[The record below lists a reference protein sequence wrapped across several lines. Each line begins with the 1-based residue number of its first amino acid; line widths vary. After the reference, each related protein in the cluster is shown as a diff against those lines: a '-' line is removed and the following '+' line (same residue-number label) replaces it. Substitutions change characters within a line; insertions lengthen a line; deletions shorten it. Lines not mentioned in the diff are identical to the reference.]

1 MHDRSMLC
9 FWQLS
14 GTCNKKK
21 PSNLDW
27 YQSKKQQNIWKK
39 YSWKYWTD
47 ISPAVEMCRDWYQS
61 WLKLVSD
68 VPLSQ
73 SYNRSL
79 MGFCFLWFNII
90 YATIHANVE
99 IATWRSE
106 AWTCFKWL
114 SKISFPA
121 SLQQDWEM
129 HWCILTLTRLHS
141 TMVSAWK
148 FALDSTFEKEW
159 KMVFVERRNVNNYPV
174 SLFVFNSIAG
184 TFYWRGKK
192 IIDTVQKQSAHTL
205 KFSRRVYF

>member
-27 YQSKKQQNIWKK
+27 YQSKKQQNIRENIGE
-39 YSWKYWTD
+39 STGISPAAGMCRTD
-47 ISPAVEMCRDWYQS
+47 ISL

-79 MGFCFLWFNII
+79 MGFCFLWFNMI
-90 YATIHANVE
+90 YAAIHANVQT
-99 IATWRSE
+99 ATWRSE

-121 SLQQDWEM
+121 SLQQDYNKSIGVFWLWLDFTALWFLHENF
-129 HWCILTLTRLHS
+129 RLIVHS
-141 TMVSAWK
+141 K
-148 FALDSTFEKEW
+148 KNEKW
-159 KMVFVERRNVNNYPV
+159 
-174 SLFVFNSIAG
+174 
-184 TFYWRGKK
+184 
-192 IIDTVQKQSAHTL
+192 
-205 KFSRRVYF
+205 FS